1 MSAAAVSAGA
11 VVAGEAHVFTDKAGI
26 DRHAAAIAAVIDP
39 AFLAEAGWDPQRRV
53 LSFPPEH
60 PLLGRPI
67 CRAAGCLTSAPP
79 TTRICASCRRRLAE
93 HGLGDD
99 EVALLAP
106 RSRKRLGR
114 GPDGCVVDGC
124 RREWESASSGLC
136 RTHAE
141 QLRALR
147 ITDVDEFLAH
157 RQTRPLP
164 PCPPC
169 AVAACTR
176 QRRHP
181 DGMYCGA
188 HQQRLRTVRVR
199 DPHLDETHW
208 RATEPAIGRGGEV
221 SLRGLPPLVVAELL
235 VGLQQRCRINAVK
248 TSDALLRAFCNDLLT
263 QQLGSISD
271 YVTAGGRGLEFTGL
285 VNCLIGHA
293 RRALANPETEIAQDE
308 WELAVFGHHG
318 TVSFTGIS
326 QAWLREAAKR
336 WAADDLPK
344 RRVRA
349 GRRTSAGL
357 AVRHHVGCLERL
369 SESLR
374 MREDRGEHPAVL
386 GRADMEAFLHRLAYL
401 ESVGEISGD
410 ARIRACR
417 EVRSVFTRIR
427 AMGLTRPGGLA
438 GGLGEDF
445 VIGQADVPAEP
456 ERAEPNRDLPPE
468 ILRQLCAHLDEL
480 TSPEM
485 RTAVELAIDTGR
497 RPEEICE
504 LDFDC
509 LTRDDDGQPVLI
521 YDNHKANRP
530 ARRLP
535 ISEQTADVI
544 IAQQQRVR
552 ARYPHTP
559 IGELKLLPTDRRSPG
574 GRRAITG
581 FSLAFAH
588 RLWVDR
594 MPVLRTVDG
603 VEYDKAKVVL
613 YAYRHSYAQ
622 RHADAGVPV
631 EVLRELMSHRK
642 LETTS
647 GYYRVGE
654 DRRRQAVDRVTA
666 MQFDRHGNRI
676 WRQAQA
682 LLDSEHAR
690 RAVGEVAV
698 PFGVCAEPSNVK
710 AGGGACPFRF
720 RCVGCDHFRTD
731 VSYLPDLH
739 AYLDDLLRTRERLL
753 ATTDLD
759 DWARAEAMP
768 SEEEIRHIRRL
779 INQIR
784 NGLDQLKP
792 EQRQQLQQAVTVVR
806 RHRTVMLGMPRTRQI
821 LPDLRPER
829 TP

>member
-1 MSAAAVSAGA
+1 VSAAEAVQVAIAG
-11 VVAGEAHVFTDKAGI
+11 GEHVFADTRI

-39 AFLAEAGWDPQRRV
+39 AFLTEAGWDPARRV
-53 LSFPPEH
+53 LSFHPEH
-60 PLLGRPI
+60 PLLGRPV
-67 CRAAGCLTSAPP
+67 CRAAGCSTSAPAAA
-79 TTRICASCRRRLAE
+79 RICASCRRRLTE

-99 EVALLAP
+99 EIASLPP
-106 RSRKRLGR
+106 RGRERSGR

-124 RREWESASSGLC
+124 GREWESASSGLC
-136 RTHAE
+136 RAHAE
-141 QLRALR
+141 QLRALPVA
-147 ITDVDEFLAH
+147 DVDEFLADRH
-157 RQTRPLP
+157 TRPLP
-164 PCPPC
+164 PCAPC

-181 DGMYCGA
+181 DGLYCDA
-188 HQQRLRTVRVR
+188 HQQRLRTARTQN
-199 DPHLDETHW
+199 PLLDETQW
-208 RATEPAIGRGGEV
+208 QATEPAIGRGGEV
-221 SLRGLPPLVVAELL
+221 SLRGLAPLVVAELL
-235 VGLQQRCRINAVK
+235 VGLQQRCLINAVK
-248 TSDALLRAFCNDLLT
+248 TSDAVLRALCNDVRHRQVSSLT
-263 QQLGSISD
+263 HYAPGD
-271 YVTAGGRGLEFTGL
+271 DRDLEFTGL
-285 VNCLIGHA
+285 ANCLIGHA
-293 RRALANPETEIAQDE
+293 RRAVSSPETEVAQDE
-308 WELAVFGHHG
+308 WDLTVFGHNG

-326 QAWLREAAKR
+326 QTWLREAAKR

-344 RRVRA
+344 RRVRP

-357 AVRHHVGCLERL
+357 AVRHHIGCLGRL

-374 MREDRGEHPAVL
+374 MRSDRGEHPQAL
-386 GRADMEAFLHRLAYL
+386 GRTDMEAFLHRLAYL
-401 ESVGEISGD
+401 ESVGKISGD

-417 EVRSVFTRIR
+417 EVRAVLTRIR

-438 GGLGEDF
+438 AGLGEDF

-456 ERAEPNRDLPPE
+456 EPAEPNRDLAPE
-468 ILRQLCAHLDEL
+468 IMRQLCTHLDDL

-535 ISEQTADVI
+535 IGEQTAEVI
-544 IAQQQRVR
+544 LAQQQRVR

-559 IGELKLLPTDRRSPG
+559 VGDLKLLPTDRRNPG

-588 RLWVDR
+588 RTWVDR
-594 MPVLRTVDG
+594 MPVLRTDDG
-603 VEYDKAKVVL
+603 IEYDKSKAVL

-654 DRRRQAVDRVTA
+654 TRRREAVDRVTA

-676 WRQAQA
+676 WRQTQA
-682 LLDSEHAR
+682 LLDSEYAR

-720 RCVGCDHFRTD
+720 RCAGCDHFRTD

-759 DWARAEAMP
+759 QWARAEAMP
-768 SEEEIRHIRRL
+768 SDEEIHRIRRL
-779 INQIR
+779 IAQIS
-784 NGLDQLKP
+784 NGLDELKP
-792 EQRQQLQQAVTVVR
+792 EQRQHLQQAVTVVR
-806 RHRTVMLGMPRTRQI
+806 RHRSVMIGMPRTRQA